1 MSHGNIT
8 EDITEKSVIKKLEK
22 LNVIGTN
29 GFRIFED
36 NTNPTFPAKYQNSL
50 HRFSMKSAY
59 SKSVLSP
66 YFLGKNFYIFFMVRI
81 CSFVKKRQKSKEFH
95 W

>member
-1 MSHGNIT
+1 MEISHKISQKN
-8 EDITEKSVIKKLEK
+8 VIKKLEK

-59 SKSVLSP
+59 SKSVLYP
-66 YFLGKNFYIFFMVRI
+66 YFLGETFTF
-81 CSFVKKRQKSKEFH
+81 SFWSEFAHSGKKRLRSKEFL

>member
-8 EDITEKSVIKKLEK
+8 QDITKKNVITKLEK

-36 NTNPTFPAKYQNSL
+36 NTNRTFLEKYQYSL

-59 SKSVLSP
+59 SKSVLYP
-66 YFLGKNFYIFFMVRI
+66 YFLGETFTF
-81 CSFVKKRQKSKEFH
+81 SFWSEFAH
-95 W
+95 S